1 MYSQGKHM
9 TNQSLS
15 IELKNLVDEIKEEEQ
30 AAIEHGNKE
39 MLSGLQIAR
48 VKVEMLMESIGINR
62 SRTVDAEVIIE
73 PKTSLIDLD
82 IEQKFHLN
90 IAIDAFSQHL
100 FIIQDLLDSTIARMI
115 EIGEELMSD
124 NTCPH
129 IELLTYTEK
138 PDNWQS
144 EPVGIEFTANAYAAL
159 RMLESYE
166 IRISD
171 VLEMSMETL
180 TSMGSKL
187 R

>member
-1 MYSQGKHM
+1 MN
-9 TNQSLS
+9 NQISPSALKSL
-15 IELKNLVDEIKEEEQ
+15 IDEIKEEEKV
-30 AAIEHGNKE
+30 ATEHNNKE
-39 MLSGLQIAR
+39 MLLGLQIAR
-48 VKVEMLMESIGINR
+48 VKVELFMESMGANR
-62 SRTVDAEVIIE
+62 ARTIDAEIPREIYPHSQDLSIE
-73 PKTSLIDLD
+73 H
-82 IEQKFHLN
+82 KFYLN

-129 IELLTYTEK
+129 IKLLTYTEK
-138 PDNWQS
+138 PDNW
-144 EPVGIEFTANAYAAL
+144 EPEPIGIEFTANAYAAL
-159 RMLESYE
+159 SMLESYE

-171 VLEMSMETL
+171 VLEMTMETL